1 MAKLGKVTTKGPA
14 RCTCGAYKKPHDPS
28 MRCVRNAEL
37 AERARCV
44 AWLRAMAVSARRR
57 AVSPPCLLVK
67 VITENTA
74 AVVFELAAMSLDD
87 PTKFHEGMTP

>member
-37 AERARCV
+37 AERARVV
-44 AWLRAMAVSARRR
+44 AWLRAMAVRARRR
-57 AVSPPCLLVK
+57 AMQPPCLLTTVLA
-67 VITENTA
+67 ENMA
-74 AVVFELAAMSLDD
+74 AVALELAAMGLED
-87 PTKFHEGMTP
+87 PTNFHEGMTP